1 MLKIVLYK
9 IPIKIKIFLENDVN
23 DIFVVLALA
32 NGYVSLKNR
41 ASLEKTVF
49 LRYSLR

>member
-9 IPIKIKIFLENDVN
+9 IPIKIKIFLENYVN

-32 NGYVSLKNR
+32 TGYVSLKNR
-41 ASLEKTVF
+41 FIRKNCISAV
-49 LRYSLR
+49 